1 MAYVNDNIC
10 DEDNTF
16 TCSGNCSNND
26 DNNNTGTD
34 ESYETYE
41 TTDST
46 TTTRTTATVTTT
58 TTDEVTCELNHIDIN
73 ECDRDV
79 LEVSEEI
86 ISKFHHGRYF

>member
-1 MAYVNDNIC
+1 MIADNVNDNFC
-10 DEDNTF
+10 EDNTSNA
-16 TCSGNCSNND
+16 SGNCSNND
-26 DNNNTGTD
+26 DNNNTD

-41 TTDST
+41 TSDST

-79 LEVSEEI
+79 LEVSEEEI

>member
-1 MAYVNDNIC
+1 MIADNVND
-10 DEDNTF
+10 DEDNTSIA
-16 TCSGNCSNND
+16 SGNCTSSNND
-26 DNNNTGTD
+26 DNNTD

-41 TTDST
+41 TSDS
-46 TTTRTTATVTTT
+46 TRTTATVTTT

-73 ECDRDV
+73 ECDRDI